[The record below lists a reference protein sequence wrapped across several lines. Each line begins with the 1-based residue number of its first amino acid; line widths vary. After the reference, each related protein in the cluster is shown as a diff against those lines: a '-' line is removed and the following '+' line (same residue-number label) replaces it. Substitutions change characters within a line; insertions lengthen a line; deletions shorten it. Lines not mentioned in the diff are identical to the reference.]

1 MRIFLKNFGLF
12 ALSMIALSYVFVWM
26 YEIPK
31 REAIQNGTHDTA
43 QKWEDIHNT
52 KKSFDLI
59 IVGSSRGDSAYNPA
73 IIDSIAN
80 THSYNLC
87 SGSQNL
93 IESYYIL
100 KEVLQYQQPDYV
112 VLDNYLPSFS
122 DDPDYFH
129 VLNNG
134 EFMSR
139 SGRWDMIVNGFGIQG
154 LVHYSF
160 PILKYKT
167 YIKRDFQ
174 QLFSPKEAAPKK
186 AKRIQGFYYGE
197 EIVDIATVG
206 SFGPLESS
214 EENTI
219 SKNQVKKYLT
229 LIKELCKSHNIEIL
243 PVRAPYPPS
252 RRANFP
258 DPAHA
263 YFKNVFTEHELPLYD
278 FNMIELTGL
287 KDVDFSDDRHLNFM
301 GAKKVSE
308 ALGALILKS
317 KMRQ

>member
-1 MRIFLKNFGLF
+1 MRKFLKNFGLF

-43 QKWEDIHNT
+43 AKWKDIHNS
-52 KKSFDLI
+52 KNSFDLI
-59 IVGSSRGDSAYNPA
+59 IIGSSRGDSAYNPA

-100 KEVLQYQQPDYV
+100 KEVLKYQQPDFIV
-112 VLDNYLPSFS
+112 FDSYLPSFS
-122 DDPDYFH
+122 DEPDYFH

-139 SGRWDMIVNGFGIQG
+139 SGRWDMIVNGFGLKG
-154 LVHYSF
+154 LAHYAL

-167 YIKRDFQ
+167 YLEKDFK
-174 QLFSPKEAAPKK
+174 QLFSSKEATSKK
-186 AKRIQGFYYGE
+186 ARRIQGFYYGK
-197 EIVDIATVG
+197 EIVDSATVG
-206 SFGPLESS
+206 SFGPMESLE
-214 EENTI
+214 ETTI
-219 SKNQVKKYLT
+219 SKDQVQKYLG
-229 LIKELCKSHNIEIL
+229 LIEELCKPHNVEIL
-243 PVRAPYPPS
+243 AVRAPYPPS

-263 YFKNVFTEHELPLYD
+263 YFKNVFAERELPFYD
-278 FNMIELTGL
+278 FNVIELEGL
-287 KDVDFSDDRHLNFM
+287 SDVDFSDDRHLNFT

-317 KMRQ
+317 KMHQ

>member
-1 MRIFLKNFGLF
+1 MRVFLKKFGLF
-12 ALSMIALSYVFVWM
+12 ALSMIAISYVFVWI

-43 QKWEDIHNT
+43 EKWKDIHNS
-52 KKSFDLI
+52 KNSFDLI

-122 DDPDYFH
+122 DEPDYFH

-139 SGRWDMIVNGFGIQG
+139 SGRWDMIVNGFGFKG
-154 LVHYSF
+154 LTHYAL

-167 YIKRDFQ
+167 YIEKDFK
-174 QLFSPKEAAPKK
+174 QLFSLKEAVSKK
-186 AKRIQGFYYGE
+186 ARRIQGFYYGE
-197 EIVDIATVG
+197 EVVDAATVR
-206 SFGPLESS
+206 SFGPMENL
-214 EENTI
+214 ENTSI
-219 SKNQVKKYLT
+219 SENQITKHLA
-229 LIKELCKSHNIEIL
+229 LIKELCKSHNVEIF

-263 YFKNVFTEHELPLYD
+263 YFKNFFAELELPLYD
-278 FNMIELTGL
+278 FNLIELEGL
-287 KDVDFSDDRHLNFM
+287 SDVDFSDDRHLNFT

-317 KMRQ
+317 KMHQ